1 MLFDD
6 AGPVSAHNSTVC
18 RVWYSLLGTGSE
30 RETRVLLCTGLKY
43 DEGEDR
49 SWQVILEHFE
59 RLAGPTEPGTWG
71 GILLFVGADL
81 DYVCNELGLPHYNSV
96 EMCVLCE
103 AHTRLRPHNNF
114 HADAAWRSTLV
125 SNARFRERLRRPLHP
140 LVDHCLCSKYTYK
153 FGLLHM
159 TDHHGVASHVVGNRM
174 WAQSIDRS
182 IGYMK

>member
-1 MLFDD
+1 MGWFARTSPSKSQVRFGARPEGVQAWWEEFLGRSACREFWRTHPWLRSKSPEGLKFHLPLMLFDD
-6 AGPVSAHNSTVC
+6 AGPVSAHNSTFC

-81 DYVCNELGLPHYNSV
+81 DYV
-96 EMCVLCE
+96 
-103 AHTRLRPHNNF
+103 
-114 HADAAWRSTLV
+114 
-125 SNARFRERLRRPLHP
+125 
-140 LVDHCLCSKYTYK
+140 
-153 FGLLHM
+153 
-159 TDHHGVASHVVGNRM
+159 
-174 WAQSIDRS
+174 
-182 IGYMK
+182 